1 MMGIV
6 KQTIIDYSQAL
17 AAENWAG
24 LSRLKRV
31 CGFNTM
37 QHLDTMLTA
46 AALVWA
52 EGTEPRRS
60 PEFNA
65 LIKVLELM
73 DDERMADAQQARYE
87 GEK

>member
-1 MMGIV
+1 MGIV
-6 KQTIIDYSQAL
+6 KQTLITYADNL

-24 LSRLKRV
+24 VSRLKRLY
-31 CGFNTM
+31 GFNTM
-37 QHLDTMLTA
+37 QHLDTLLTA

-65 LIKVLELM
+65 LIKVLEVT
-73 DDERMADAQQARYE
+73 DDERLADAQQARYE
-87 GEK
+87 AEK

>member
-1 MMGIV
+1 MGVV
-6 KQTIIDYSQAL
+6 KQTIINYSEAL

-24 LSRLKRV
+24 VSRLKRLS
-31 CGFNTM
+31 GFNAM
-37 QHLDTMLTA
+37 QHLDTLLTA

-65 LIKVLELM
+65 LIKVLELL
-73 DDERMADAQQARYE
+73 DDERLADAQQARYE
-87 GEK
+87 AEK

>member
-1 MMGIV
+1 MGKV
-6 KQTIIDYSQAL
+6 KQTLLAYADNL

-24 LSRLKRV
+24 ISRLKRLY
-31 CGFNTM
+31 GFNTM
-37 QHLDTMLTA
+37 QHLDMMLTA

-65 LIKVLELM
+65 LIKVLEVM
-73 DDERMADAQQARYE
+73 DDERLADAQQARYE
-87 GEK
+87 AEK